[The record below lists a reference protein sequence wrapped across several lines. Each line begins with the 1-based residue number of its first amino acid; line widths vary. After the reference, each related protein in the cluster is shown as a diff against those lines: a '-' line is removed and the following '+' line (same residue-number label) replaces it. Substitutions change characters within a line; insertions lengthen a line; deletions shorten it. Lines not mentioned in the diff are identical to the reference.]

1 MVGAAARR
9 PWMIAPPHRVSM
21 SKTFC
26 ALPFRH
32 LCIGPEGTART
43 CCVSHDFISDQGAP
57 MSLTTSTIDE
67 IWNSAYMRDI
77 RRAMLRG
84 ESISACEVCYESEAA
99 SGQSYRTH
107 TGLEPVA
114 GHKMDAESV
123 SAFGAGAGY
132 RVATRPSFVKL
143 EVSNLCNLKCRMCYG
158 GASSQ
163 IERDPVHSRWS
174 GGVEPLHAIWR
185 GPVARI
191 GPEPRIGVMN
201 SGMSSPEYIGGRMLA
216 WSDGHAIFNLPL
228 ESGTKLETLKI
239 ALHPS
244 GGRDLRY
251 RIVINGQ
258 RVARARVTDTA
269 EPIEIDLRGRFSG
282 PGLVIEILSDTS
294 IESAGGPERGLPLS
308 EIVLHRTFDH
318 DKGAKYLPPRIL
330 ASGAG
335 PHGPWYMDDAKVFG
349 DTLGS
354 CEGLERLYITGGEP
368 LIQERVRDILEYLV
382 ERNAASHIH
391 LELSTNCTTVQPRFI
406 ELIKK
411 FKRAELLLSLDA
423 VGETY
428 DYIRHPARWKTVEA
442 NVRELK
448 YGHGLVCK
456 VPPVVQVYNIL
467 NLVELFR
474 YCDAMEFD
482 ITLNILH
489 MPERLA
495 IHHLP
500 PSVRRV
506 AARRLR
512 AYAEA
517 DCRELTRSQV
527 VSLADYLD
535 ALTAPLNRTLLREL
549 MLFTNDLDA
558 TRGQDFQRTHAEF
571 VRLAAEDGF
580 EWTREIRFAEGDTRQ
595 RPAKDRDYAW
605 I

>member
-1 MVGAAARR
+1 
-9 PWMIAPPHRVSM
+9 M

-26 ALPFRH
+26 ALPFKH

-57 MSLTTSTIDE
+57 MSLTTSSMDQ
-67 IWNSAYMRDI
+67 IWNSAYMRGI

-84 ESISACEVCYESEAA
+84 EHISACEVCYESESA

-114 GHKMDAESV
+114 GHKMDVGSV

-132 RVATRPSFVKL
+132 RVASRPSFIKL

-158 GASSQ
+158 AASSQ

-185 GPVARI
+185 GATARI

-201 SGMSSPEYIGGRMLA
+201 SGLSSPEYVGGQLRA
-216 WSDGHAIFNLPL
+216 WTDGHAILNLPL
-228 ESGTKLETLKI
+228 EAGTKLEKLVIT
-239 ALHPS
+239 LHP
-244 GGRDLRY
+244 GGRPGLRY
-251 RIVINGQ
+251 RIVINGH
-258 RVARARVTDTA
+258 RVARGRVTDTA
-269 EPIEIDLRGRFSG
+269 EPIEIDLRGRFGG
-282 PGLVIEILSDTS
+282 PALVIEILSDTS
-294 IESAGGPERGLPLS
+294 IENAGGPERGLVLT
-308 EIVLHRTFDH
+308 EILLHRAFDQ
-318 DKGAKYLPPRIL
+318 DGSVGFLQPRIL
-330 ASGAG
+330 ASGG
-335 PHGPWYMDDAKVFG
+335 RHEGPWYMDDAKVFG

-354 CEGLERLYITGGEP
+354 YDGLERLYITGGEP
-368 LIQERVRDILEYLV
+368 LIHERVRQILEYLV
-382 ERNAASHIH
+382 DRNAASRIH
-391 LELSTNCTTVQPRFI
+391 LELSTNCTTVQPGFI
-406 ELIKK
+406 ELVKQ

-428 DYIRHPARWKTVEA
+428 DYIRHPANWKTVEA
-442 NVRELK
+442 NVREFK
-448 YGHGLVCK
+448 YGHGLICK
-456 VPPVVQVYNIL
+456 VPPVVQVYNVL

-489 MPERLA
+489 MPDRLA

-517 DCRELTRSQV
+517 DCRELTRPQV

-535 ALTAPLNRTLLREL
+535 SLTAPLNRPLLREL

-558 TRGQDFQRTHAEF
+558 TRGQDFQKTHAEF

-580 EWTREIRFAEGDTRQ
+580 EWTREIRFAKGDTRP